1 MLKYLLYNTNTNMAE
16 EYIKLNNLSTQLC
29 DDSDDIKYEC
39 SICYR
44 KYNSYIEINEH
55 MKLCIKYKYSL
66 RYCVLC
72 GKFAHFGIY
81 CYNKQ

>member
-1 MLKYLLYNTNTNMAE
+1 MAE
-16 EYIKLNNLSTQLC
+16 KHIKLNNLSTQLLDDLDDLNDL